1 MENKKDILSSLWIVL
16 MLNMIFNDIY
26 SIVIALDAFVSVKVP
41 GDAQTMMLIAA
52 FVTNIPL
59 MMVFFSKVLK
69 YKINRILNICVAVFT
84 IIYVWGGMS
93 AYPHYI
99 AVASIETL
107 LAIVIIIV
115 AWKWKKEEVK

>member
-1 MENKKDILSSLWIVL
+1 MKNTKDILSSLWIVL

-26 SIVIALDAFVSVKVP
+26 GLVISLDVFVPAKVP

-59 MMVFFSKVLK
+59 MMVLFSKVLK
-69 YKINRILNICVAVFT
+69 YKINRILNICVAIFT
-84 IIYVWGGMS
+84 ILYVWVGMS
-93 AYPHYI
+93 SYPHYI
-99 AVASIETL
+99 AVALIESI

-115 AWKWKKEEVK
+115 AWKWKKEE

>member
-1 MENKKDILSSLWIVL
+1 MENKKDVLSSLWIVL

-26 SIVIALDAFVSVKVP
+26 GISIVLDTFAPAKIPS
-41 GDAQTMMLIAA
+41 DAQTMMLIAA
-52 FVTNIPL
+52 FITNIPL
-59 MMVFFSKVLK
+59 MMILFSKVLK

-93 AYPHYI
+93 SYPHYI

-115 AWKWKKEEVK
+115 AWKWKKEE